1 LAFTLNHIWMQDH
14 QVVVTTYQSMEEEN
28 GMPMAAEE
36 QI

>member
-1 LAFTLNHIWMQDH
+1 MQDH

-36 QI
+36 QF